1 MSPTSK
7 KEGHCDSMFCNCTLY
22 IPCIS
27 LFSVVELFALRHHLL
42 ITYFVTIHLVHL
54 HLFTLLNIVH
64 LKHSSASTLVCWKY
78 PQKLTDEDEDNNVDQ
93 KEDLDEKEGDGYDE
107 KEGED
112 AEEDEEHDDDVD
124 VDDDQ
129 LQATE
134 IVRKQKKKN
143 SCRYEENGGTG
154 RDAL

>member
-1 MSPTSK
+1 M
-7 KEGHCDSMFCNCTLY
+7 
-22 IPCIS
+22 
-27 LFSVVELFALRHHLL
+27 
-42 ITYFVTIHLVHL
+42 
-54 HLFTLLNIVH
+54 FTLLNILH
-64 LKHSSASTLVCWKY
+64 LKHSSASTLGCWKY
-78 PQKLTDEDEDNNVDQ
+78 PQKQTDEDEDNNVDQ
-93 KEDLDEKEGDGYDE
+93 KEDLDNNNNIDE

-124 VDDDQ
+124 VNDDQ
-129 LQATE
+129 LQATK